1 MEGKFAR
8 RVLMVEPAAFFLNQE
23 TLQDNHFQKEQTIS
37 QEQCRGEFL
46 GFVAALRELGIEVLH
61 LANPDPAAPDAVF
74 PNNWFSTHSTEE
86 CAEPTLVLYPM
97 RWPSRRVERRPEFI
111 CKLKETYTHVIDL
124 TYLEQEQGNVAL
136 ESTGAL
142 VFDKISHTVYMAISE
157 RASPLALAVLLEE
170 LNKVAHKPWSSVV
183 FHAQDAQGRP
193 IYHTNVLLGLT
204 PTTAVL
210 NLSAIPSP
218 TEREAV
224 VASLSCHH
232 RIVEITH
239 LQMSQMCGNLLTLYA
254 PRLGREVIVLSESC
268 RTAQLP
274 LDREVIYV
282 SISGI
287 ETVGGGSA
295 RCMLGELF

>member
-1 MEGKFAR
+1 MI
-8 RVLMVEPAAFFLNQE
+8 EPAAFFLNQE
-23 TLQDNHFQKEQTIS
+23 TLQDNHFQKEGKIS

-61 LANPDPAAPDAVF
+61 LSNPDLSAPDAVF

-86 CAEPTLVLYPM
+86 CIEPTLVLYPM
-97 RWPSRRVERRPEFI
+97 KWPSRRVERRAEFI
-111 CKLKETYTHVIDL
+111 EKLKETYTHVIDL
-124 TYLEQEQGNVAL
+124 TYLELPEHGNLAL

-142 VFDKISHTVYMAISE
+142 VFDRMSHIVYMAVSE
-157 RASPLALAVLLEE
+157 RASPQALAILLEE
-170 LNKVAHKPWSSVV
+170 LNKVAHQPWSSVV

-193 IYHTNVLLGLT
+193 IYHTNVLLGIT

-224 VASLSCHH
+224 VASLSSHH

-254 PRLGREVIVLSESC
+254 PRQGREVVIMSESC
-268 RTAQLP
+268 RPAQLP
-274 LDREVIYV
+274 LDREIIYM